1 MECHKAQCL
10 DPCFFLVYINDLNKC
25 IRFSTTRH
33 FADDTNLL
41 YNIIMSKIRNRN
53 PTRKLN
59 IDLKSLNQWLL
70 ANKISLNAT
79 KTELIYFRSKKTK
92 IPESVIK
99 LNGVK
104 LCPTSHVKYVGLTL
118 DEHLTFERHIKL
130 LNAKLKR
137 ANNLIA
143 ISRHYLTKELILQ
156 IYFGQFYSHLTYG
169 CQIWGQNESKLE
181 QTIIFHKKAIRLISF
196 AHHLDH
202 SSPLFKNLKLLKLTD
217 IIKQNNILFVH
228 NVINDKSPNIFKD
241 YFVFDSA
248 DHDHN
253 TVNNLNSVYSIP
265 LGSLNVP
272 DYCNNAGKSS
282 IKYIC
287 SLSWNST
294 LKELSIKNIEKYNKN
309 PFWINKLYISNL
321 KHMLKSNFLEHY

>member
-1 MECHKAQCL
+1 M
-10 DPCFFLVYINDLNKC
+10 
-25 IRFSTTRH
+25 
-33 FADDTNLL
+33 
-41 YNIIMSKIRNRN
+41 
-53 PTRKLN
+53 
-59 IDLKSLNQWLL
+59 
-70 ANKISLNAT
+70 
-79 KTELIYFRSKKTK
+79 IYFRSKKTK

-99 LNGVK
+99 LNGIK

-181 QTIIFHKKAIRLISF
+181 QTIILHKKAIRLISF

-217 IIKQNNILFVH
+217 IIKQTNILFVH

-241 YFVFDSA
+241 YFVFDST

-265 LGSLNVP
+265 LGSLVVP